1 METVKIYTFALGVEE
16 RIKLLPLSSGAR
28 HMLVATFYFA
38 MMNIFIKA
46 VSHLPAIEIVFFR
59 CGISLLICYLML
71 RRASVDWRGSN
82 KKLLV
87 LRGIIGTIALYS
99 YFITIANMPLGTA
112 VIIQYLSP
120 IFTTILAIFVLQEH
134 VKPVQWLFF
143 LVSFAGV
150 FIIKEFDE
158 RIEITY
164 LLIGLFSAIASAFAY
179 ITIRSLKEKEH
190 PLVVV
195 FHFQLIGTISG
206 SIFSV
211 PVFEMPQGIEWFYLL
226 LIGIF
231 TQLGQLNLTKSL
243 QKEKVA
249 NVSILNYTGVVYAIL
264 AGFLLFGEHYGVA
277 ALLGI
282 ALVIA
287 GVVLSMIFRR

>member
-1 METVKIYTFALGVEE
+1 M
-16 RIKLLPLSSGAR
+16 LLL
-28 HMLVATFYFA
+28 
-38 MMNIFIKA
+38 
-46 VSHLPAIEIVFFR
+46 
-59 CGISLLICYLML
+59 
-71 RRASVDWRGSN
+71 
-82 KKLLV
+82 
-87 LRGIIGTIALYS
+87 LRGIIGTVALYT

-143 LVSFAGV
+143 LISFAGV
-150 FIIKEFDE
+150 FIMKEFDE

-195 FHFQLIGTISG
+195 FHFQLVGTISG
-206 SIFSV
+206 SLFSF
-211 PVFEMPQGIEWFYLL
+211 PVFEMPKGMDWIYLIL
-226 LIGIF
+226 VGIF

-243 QKEKVA
+243 QKENVA
-249 NVSILNYTGVVYAIL
+249 RVSILNYTGVVYAIM
-264 AGFLLFGEHYGVA
+264 AGFMLFDEHYGMGTIA
-277 ALLGI
+277 GI
-282 ALVIA
+282 VLVIA
-287 GVVLSMIFRR
+287 GVLLSMIYR

>member
-1 METVKIYTFALGVEE
+1 
-16 RIKLLPLSSGAR
+16 
-28 HMLVATFYFA
+28 MLVATFYFA
-38 MMNIFIKA
+38 IMNIFIKA

-59 CGISLLICYLML
+59 CGISLLICYVML
-71 RRASVDWRGSN
+71 RRESVDWRGSN
-82 KKLLV
+82 KKLLL
-87 LRGIIGTIALYS
+87 LRGIIGTVALYT

-143 LVSFAGV
+143 LISFVGV
-150 FIIKEFDE
+150 FIMKEFDE

-164 LLIGLFSAIASAFAY
+164 LLIGLFSAVASAFAY

-195 FHFQLIGTISG
+195 FHFQLVGTISG
-206 SIFSV
+206 SVFSI
-211 PVFEMPQGIEWFYLL
+211 PVFEMPQGMDWIYLIL
-226 LIGIF
+226 VGIF

-243 QKEKVA
+243 QQEKVA
-249 NVSILNYTGVVYAIL
+249 NVSILNYTGVVYAIM
-264 AGFLLFGEHYGVA
+264 AGFLLFDEHYGMGTI
-277 ALLGI
+277 LGI
-282 ALVIA
+282 TLVIA
-287 GVVLSMIFRR
+287 GVVLSMIYR